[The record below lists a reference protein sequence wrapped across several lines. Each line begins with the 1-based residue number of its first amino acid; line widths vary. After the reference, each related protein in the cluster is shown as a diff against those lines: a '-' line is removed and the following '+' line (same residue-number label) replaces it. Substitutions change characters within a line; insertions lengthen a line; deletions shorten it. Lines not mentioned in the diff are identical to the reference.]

1 MRKSIIFLI
10 LAIFAQFAFGQN
22 VRRSV
27 ISSFGSKGNPVN
39 GVILRST
46 VAQPPNAGTIKN
58 SQNNLRQGFQQPQPL
73 RCQNAP
79 QAAFLIDSTRSGN
92 CGWDYRFIY
101 TEDSEAET
109 MFSWT
114 FSPDGIPSTSTEEN
128 PLDVTFGGSGQKE
141 IMLVVTTEN
150 CSYDTTYTFEYIQPT
165 FSVDLNIIDVDCFG
179 NETGIIEPTVIG
191 GLFPFSF
198 NWSNGSDNTVLTSL
212 PSGDYGYTIVD
223 NDSCVVEG
231 IVPIIEPDTLDG
243 FFSSTGTSCG
253 NSPDGTIDAT
263 IFGGTEPYFFE
274 WSNGEMTEDLGDLP
288 IGNYLLEVTDA
299 EGCAMFL
306 DVLIESACLE
316 LDFKNLFS
324 PNGDGS
330 NEIWEIT
337 NIDQYPFNNLEI
349 YNRWGSLVYE
359 QESYDNSWTG
369 VNIDG
374 YVLPIGAYYYIMKL
388 NDENE
393 TVHTGSVTI
402 LR

>member
-1 MRKSIIFLI
+1 MFV
-10 LAIFAQFAFGQN
+10 QFTYGQN

-141 IMLVVTTEN
+141 ITLVVTTEN

-165 FSVDLNIIDVDCFG
+165 FSVDLNITDVDCFG

-198 NWSNGSDNTVLTSL
+198 NWSNGSENTVLTSL

-223 NDSCVVEG
+223 NDSCVVE
-231 IVPIIEPDTLDG
+231 
-243 FFSSTGTSCG
+243 
-253 NSPDGTIDAT
+253 
-263 IFGGTEPYFFE
+263 
-274 WSNGEMTEDLGDLP
+274 
-288 IGNYLLEVTDA
+288 
-299 EGCAMFL
+299 
-306 DVLIESACLE
+306 
-316 LDFKNLFS
+316 
-324 PNGDGS
+324 
-330 NEIWEIT
+330 
-337 NIDQYPFNNLEI
+337 
-349 YNRWGSLVYE
+349 
-359 QESYDNSWTG
+359 
-369 VNIDG
+369 
-374 YVLPIGAYYYIMKL
+374 
-388 NDENE
+388 
-393 TVHTGSVTI
+393 
-402 LR
+402 